1 MTDIPPLARV
11 VQLGRVA
18 YTPIWERMRAFTTAR
33 TAESQE
39 EIWLVEHES
48 VYTLG
53 LAGDLRHILN
63 PAGIPVVKT
72 DRGGQVTWHGP
83 GQLIAYVMMD
93 LRRLGLGPRELVS
106 ALEDAIIQTLRHF
119 GVVGERRARA
129 PGVYVEG
136 AKIASLGLRIRGGSS
151 YHGLAL
157 NVNPDLTAF
166 GGINPCGYAGLA
178 VTSLA
183 TLGLSLTLAAV
194 SPVLVAALQDRFYG
208 GAAHRIMNPT
218 LMPPAG

>member
-1 MTDIPPLARV
+1 
-11 VQLGRVA
+11 
-18 YTPIWERMRAFTTAR
+18 MRAFTTAR
-33 TAESQE
+33 TAASQD
-39 EIWLVEHES
+39 EIWLLEHES

-63 PAGIPVVKT
+63 SAGIPVVKT

-119 GVVGERRARA
+119 GVAGERRARA

-194 SPVLVAALQDRFYG
+194 GPVLVAALQDRFYG
-208 GAAHRIMNPT
+208 GAAHRIMNPKP
-218 LMPPAG
+218 MPPAG

>member
-1 MTDIPPLARV
+1 MVRFRSSDAAAR
-11 VQLGRVA
+11 GCR
-18 YTPIWERMRAFTTAR
+18 
-33 TAESQE
+33 
-39 EIWLVEHES
+39 
-48 VYTLG
+48 TLG
-53 LAGDLRHILN
+53 NCADT
-63 PAGIPVVKT
+63 PA
-72 DRGGQVTWHGP
+72 
-83 GQLIAYVMMD
+83 
-93 LRRLGLGPRELVS
+93 PRS
-106 ALEDAIIQTLRHF
+106 
-119 GVVGERRARA
+119 RRARA

-136 AKIASLGLRIRGGSS
+136 DKIAALGLRIRGGSS
-151 YHGLAL
+151 YQGLAL

-194 SPVLVAALQDRFYG
+194 NPVLVAALQDRFYG

>member
-1 MTDIPPLARV
+1 
-11 VQLGRVA
+11 
-18 YTPIWERMRAFTTAR
+18 MRAFTTAR
-33 TAESQE
+33 TAESQD
-39 EIWLVEHES
+39 EIWLLEHES

-119 GVVGERRARA
+119 GVAGERRARA

-218 LMPPAG
+218 PMPPAG

>member
-1 MTDIPPLARV
+1 
-11 VQLGRVA
+11 
-18 YTPIWERMRAFTTAR
+18 MRAFTTAR
-33 TAESQE
+33 TAASQD
-39 EIWLVEHES
+39 EIWLLEHES

-53 LAGDLRHILN
+53 LAGDLSHILN

-119 GVVGERRARA
+119 GVAGERRARA

-136 AKIASLGLRIRGGSS
+136 AKIAALGLRIRGGSS

-194 SPVLVAALQDRFYG
+194 GPVLVAALQDRFYG

>member
-1 MTDIPPLARV
+1 
-11 VQLGRVA
+11 
-18 YTPIWERMRAFTTAR
+18 MRAFTTAR
-33 TAESQE
+33 TAASQD
-39 EIWLVEHES
+39 EIWLLEHES

-119 GVVGERRARA
+119 GVAGERRARA

-136 AKIASLGLRIRGGSS
+136 AKIAALGLRIRGGSS

-194 SPVLVAALQDRFYG
+194 GPVLVAALQDRFYG

>member
-1 MTDIPPLARV
+1 M
-11 VQLGRVA
+11 
-18 YTPIWERMRAFTTAR
+18 
-33 TAESQE
+33 
-39 EIWLVEHES
+39 
-48 VYTLG
+48 
-53 LAGDLRHILN
+53 
-63 PAGIPVVKT
+63 
-72 DRGGQVTWHGP
+72 
-83 GQLIAYVMMD
+83 
-93 LRRLGLGPRELVS
+93 
-106 ALEDAIIQTLRHF
+106 EDAIIQTLRHF
-119 GVVGERRARA
+119 GVAGERRARA

-136 AKIASLGLRIRGGSS
+136 AKIAALGLRIRGGSS

-194 SPVLVAALQDRFYG
+194 NPVLVAALQDRFYG